1 MQQWDGSAIDC
12 DYTGDIN
19 PDGEAHGIGKAVCP
33 ENNASFDGQFMF
45 DVVHGKRKSRD
56 PILYQLPVEIFT
68 WANFG
73 TAIYEYRQGDLH
85 GKEVLFI
92 EG

>member
-1 MQQWDGSAIDC
+1 
-12 DYTGDIN
+12 
-19 PDGEAHGIGKAVCP
+19 
-33 ENNASFDGQFMF
+33 MF

-56 PILYQLPVEIFT
+56 LFLNVVSVEIFD